1 VSPDHALLIN
11 DVLIQAGA
19 LVNGMS
25 IVRERNVP
33 RIYTYY
39 HVELDDHSLILAEG
53 VPAETFVD
61 NVDRLAFD
69 NWHEYEALYPNGKAI
84 VEMQYPRAKSF
95 RQVPAIIRSN
105 LAALAAA

>member
-1 VSPDHALLIN
+1 
-11 DVLIQAGA
+11 
-19 LVNGMS
+19 M
-25 IVRERNVP
+25 RETNVP
-33 RIYTYY
+33 STYTYY

-61 NVDRLAFD
+61 NIDRLAFD
-69 NWHEYEALYPNGKAI
+69 NWDEHEALYPNGKAI

-95 RQVPAIIRSN
+95 RQVPPAIRSN